1 MKVLQVVNW
10 YIPEYGYQEYFL
22 ADAWQRAGH
31 EVLTVAGTKIYPRE
45 AYSEIGQ
52 LDRPRIVEPGE
63 YVESGTTVRRL
74 PSREVRNR
82 VFLSRRLETLV
93 HEFAPDTVVAHGVT
107 SPNAFRLAR
116 VKKKT
121 GKPFRFVC
129 DEHMLRTNSQ
139 NGLAGKVFYGTFR
152 QTLAPRLVRAV
163 DAFVAISEE
172 TAELLATWCGIPEQ
186 KTFVVPL
193 GVDTQRFQPD
203 VQMRMEV
210 RKRLGVATDEV
221 LIAFAGKLVARKRLD
236 LLVDGAREI
245 MDAYPNA
252 KLLVIGSGEPSYID
266 PQKRRL
272 AEYGLDSRTTWLPL
286 QPNEE
291 LSGYFAGADIGLW
304 PNGHSIVILEAAATG
319 LPVVCMESPYHRER
333 FPNGA
338 GMLFTGYGQMVEML
352 NRLVDDADE
361 RKSVGLRGKA
371 AVEEHSWD
379 RVAERFL
386 EV

>member
-121 GKPFRFVC
+121 GKPFQIR
-129 DEHMLRTNSQ
+129 
-139 NGLAGKVFYGTFR
+139 
-152 QTLAPRLVRAV
+152 VR
-163 DAFVAISEE
+163 
-172 TAELLATWCGIPEQ
+172 
-186 KTFVVPL
+186 
-193 GVDTQRFQPD
+193 
-203 VQMRMEV
+203 
-210 RKRLGVATDEV
+210 
-221 LIAFAGKLVARKRLD
+221 
-236 LLVDGAREI
+236 
-245 MDAYPNA
+245 
-252 KLLVIGSGEPSYID
+252 
-266 PQKRRL
+266 
-272 AEYGLDSRTTWLPL
+272 
-286 QPNEE
+286 
-291 LSGYFAGADIGLW
+291 
-304 PNGHSIVILEAAATG
+304 
-319 LPVVCMESPYHRER
+319 
-333 FPNGA
+333 
-338 GMLFTGYGQMVEML
+338 
-352 NRLVDDADE
+352 
-361 RKSVGLRGKA
+361 
-371 AVEEHSWD
+371 
-379 RVAERFL
+379 
-386 EV
+386 